1 MLIYQLQRFRRRI
14 AYPSEVN
21 ILALS
26 PNLRG
31 SLSMAIGMAC
41 FTFNDATVKFVAE
54 EMNMG
59 QVMLV
64 RSTIATV
71 LIVALAW
78 YQGMLIPLRQALHK
92 MTILRVIGEVVGTV
106 TFLIALVHIPLA
118 LTSAIL
124 QALPLVVTL
133 GAALFFGE
141 PVGWRRWVAIVAG
154 LTGVL
159 IIVRPGQDGMS
170 PYVLLVVITVIFASL
185 RDLATRQV
193 PRTIPVLM
201 ISALTSVGVG
211 LAGAGMI
218 VPLGGWTPMSW
229 TNMGLL
235 ALAACCVMVAYHFL
249 ILAMREG
256 EISFVAPFRYTSLLW
271 AILLGFLFFGDLP
284 DTPMIIG
291 SIIVIGSGL
300 YTLYRER
307 VVDRMKPAATA
318 AASSPDGV

>member
-1 MLIYQLQRFRRRI
+1 
-14 AYPSEVN
+14 
-21 ILALS
+21 
-26 PNLRG
+26 
-31 SLSMAIGMAC
+31 MAIGMAC

-78 YQGMLIPLRQALHK
+78 YQGMLIPIRQALHQ
-92 MTILRVIGEVVGTV
+92 MTILRVIGEVVGTI

-124 QALPLVVTL
+124 QSLPLLVTL

-141 PVGWRRWVAIVAG
+141 PVGWRRWVAIIIG
-154 LTGVL
+154 LAGVL
-159 IIVRPGQDGMS
+159 IIVRPGQEGMS
-170 PYVLLVVITVIFASL
+170 PYVLLIVVTVIFASL
-185 RDLATRQV
+185 RDLATRRV
-193 PRTIPVLM
+193 PKTIPVLM

-211 LAGAGMI
+211 VAGAAMI
-218 VPLGGWTPMSW
+218 VPLGGWTPMST
-229 TNMGLL
+229 TNTFLL
-235 ALAACCVMVAYHFL
+235 ILAACCVMAAYHFL

-284 DTPMIIG
+284 DMPMIIG

-300 YTLYRER
+300 YTLYREQMVSR
-307 VVDRMKPAATA
+307 AKPAATA

>member
-1 MLIYQLQRFRRRI
+1 MT
-14 AYPSEVN
+14 

-31 SLSMAIGMAC
+31 SLFMAIGMAS

-54 EMNMG
+54 HMNMG

-64 RSTIATV
+64 RGSIATI
-71 LIVALAW
+71 LILALAW
-78 YQGMLIPLRQALHK
+78 HQGMLIPLREALHK

-106 TFLIALVHIPLA
+106 SFLVALVHVPLA

-124 QALPLVVTL
+124 QALPLVVTM
-133 GAALFFGE
+133 GAAMFFGE
-141 PVGWRRWVAIVAG
+141 PVGWRRWIAIIIG
-154 LTGVL
+154 FSGVL
-159 IIVRPGQDGMS
+159 IIVRPGNEGVS
-170 PYVLLVVITVIFASL
+170 PYIFLIVITVVFAAL
-185 RDLATRQV
+185 RDLATRKV

-201 ISALTSVGVG
+201 ISALTSAGVS
-211 LAGAGMI
+211 LAGVAMI
-218 VPLGGWTPMSW
+218 GPLGGWTPMTL
-229 TNMGLL
+229 TNTLL
-235 ALAACCVMVAYHFL
+235 LTLAACCVIVAYHFI

-256 EISFVAPFRYTSLLW
+256 EISFVAPFRYTSLIW

-284 DTPMIIG
+284 DIPMIIG

-307 VVDRMKPAATA
+307 IVDRMKPVAIAAAAATT
-318 AASSPDGV
+318 SPDGV

>member
-1 MLIYQLQRFRRRI
+1 MT
-14 AYPSEVN
+14 

-31 SLSMAIGMAC
+31 SLYMAIGMAS

-54 EMNMG
+54 HMNMG

-64 RSTIATV
+64 RGSIATV
-71 LIVALAW
+71 LILALALHK
-78 YQGMLIPLRQALHK
+78 GMLIPLREALHK

-106 TFLIALVHIPLA
+106 SFLVALVHVPLA

-124 QALPLVVTL
+124 QALPLVVTM
-133 GAALFFGE
+133 GAAMFFGE
-141 PVGWRRWVAIVAG
+141 PVGWRRWVAIFVGFA
-154 LTGVL
+154 GVL
-159 IIVRPGQDGMS
+159 IIVRPGNDGAS
-170 PYVLLVVITVIFASL
+170 PYLLLIIITVIFAAL
-185 RDLATRQV
+185 RDLATRKV

-201 ISALTSVGVG
+201 ISALTSVGVS
-211 LAGAGMI
+211 LAGVAMI
-218 VPLGGWTPMSW
+218 SPLGGWTPMTL
-229 TNMGLL
+229 TNTLL
-235 ALAACCVMVAYHFL
+235 LTLAACCVIIAYHFI

-256 EISFVAPFRYTSLLW
+256 EISFVAPFRYTSLIW

-284 DTPMIIG
+284 DLPMIIG

-307 VVDRMKPAATA
+307 IVGRMKPVALTAQAATT
-318 AASSPDGV
+318 SPDGV

>member
-1 MLIYQLQRFRRRI
+1 
-14 AYPSEVN
+14 
-21 ILALS
+21 
-26 PNLRG
+26 
-31 SLSMAIGMAC
+31 MAIGMAC

-64 RSTIATV
+64 RSAIATV

-106 TFLIALVHIPLA
+106 SFLIALVHIPLA

-141 PVGWRRWVAIVAG
+141 PVGWRRWVAIVVG
-154 LTGVL
+154 LIGVL

-170 PYVLLVVITVIFASL
+170 PYVLLIVITVIFASL

-211 LAGAGMI
+211 IAGAGMI

-229 TNMGLL
+229 TNIGLL

-284 DTPMIIG
+284 DTAMIVG

-307 VVDRMKPAATA
+307 IVGRMKPAATA

>member
-1 MLIYQLQRFRRRI
+1 
-14 AYPSEVN
+14 
-21 ILALS
+21 
-26 PNLRG
+26 
-31 SLSMAIGMAC
+31 MAIGMAC

-64 RSTIATV
+64 RSAIATV
-71 LIVALAW
+71 LIIALAW
-78 YQGMLIPLRQALHK
+78 YKGMLTPLRQALHK

-106 TFLIALVHIPLA
+106 SFLVALVHVPLA

-141 PVGWRRWVAIVAG
+141 PVGWRRWVAIVVG
-154 LTGVL
+154 LAGVL
-159 IIVRPGQDGMS
+159 IIVRPGQSGMS
-170 PYVLLVVITVIFASL
+170 PYILLIVITVIFASL
-185 RDLATRQV
+185 RDLATRKV
-193 PRTIPVLM
+193 PKTIPVLM

-211 LAGAGMI
+211 VAGAGMI
-218 VPLGGWTPMSW
+218 IPLGGWTPMSW
-229 TNMGLL
+229 TSVTLL
-235 ALAACCVMVAYHFL
+235 GLAACCVMIAYQFL

-284 DTPMIIG
+284 DIPMIVG

-307 VVDRMKPAATA
+307 IVGRMKPVATITA
-318 AASSPDGV
+318 AGTSSPDGV

>member
-1 MLIYQLQRFRRRI
+1 
-14 AYPSEVN
+14 
-21 ILALS
+21 
-26 PNLRG
+26 
-31 SLSMAIGMAC
+31 MAIGMAC